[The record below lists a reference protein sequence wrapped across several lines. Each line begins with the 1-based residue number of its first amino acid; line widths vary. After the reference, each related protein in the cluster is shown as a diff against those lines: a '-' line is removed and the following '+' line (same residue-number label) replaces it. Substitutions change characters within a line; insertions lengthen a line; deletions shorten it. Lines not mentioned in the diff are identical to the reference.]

1 MIKKI
6 LLAIAIA
13 FPMIA
18 VAQAPKFGVVNTQT
32 IITTMPEMKAAEEQV
47 TAASKKYE
55 DELKKLQ
62 EEMEKQYADFQ
73 NLSADTPE
81 SIKERRLQSI
91 QELDQKMQQFHAT
104 ATQDLQR
111 QQQTLMAPIQEKV
124 RTAIEAVG
132 KEQGMTFI
140 FESAMSLYNGA
151 DVIDVT
157 PMVSKKLGL

>member
-13 FPMIA
+13 FPMLA
-18 VAQAPKFGVVNTQT
+18 VAQAPKFGVVNTQS
-32 IITTMPEMKAAEEQV
+32 IITTMPDMKAAEEQV
-47 TAASKKYE
+47 TASTKKYE

-73 NLSADTPE
+73 ALPADTPE

-140 FESAMSLYNGA
+140 FEAAMSLYNGT